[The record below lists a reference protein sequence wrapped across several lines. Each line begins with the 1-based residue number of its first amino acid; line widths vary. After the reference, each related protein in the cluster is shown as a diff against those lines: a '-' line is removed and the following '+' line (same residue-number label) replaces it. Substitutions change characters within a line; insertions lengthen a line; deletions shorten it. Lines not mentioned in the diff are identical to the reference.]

1 MKHPGKWKTCAVI
14 AMVMSLLSTS
24 APRSYATIPVI
35 DYAHITQ
42 SIQAQFANIAQY
54 VSTVSNTLHT
64 YYATQQQVGQFYQ
77 YLTAFGDPAK
87 VGGMLGLGQEY
98 QMINQLRN
106 AKTIQ
111 DTMGALNG
119 ASSYGYTANGV
130 WQPLTQVDQY
140 GQTIQRTAQ
149 QYNPYNLVE
158 KTFDNYRQASQN
170 LQSAQNALSSEYQTT
185 LGQIQNATSDAEVQK
200 LAQKANA
207 IKALMDANQNQLTNA
222 LGQLQAASDMIQ
234 SENQKQAVAAME
246 QHLQERK
253 STGNT
258 TAQTGT
264 FGLYGSGPLPNGPAW
279 VGQ

>member
-1 MKHPGKWKTCAVI
+1 MYKCKTLVVI
-14 AMVMSLLSTS
+14 ATVTALLSAS
-24 APRSYATIPVI
+24 APLSDATMPVI
-35 DYAHITQ
+35 DYASITQ
-42 SIQAQFANIAQY
+42 SIQAQFANISQY
-54 VSTVSNTLHT
+54 VQTVSNTLRT
-64 YYATQQQVGQFYQ
+64 YQTTVQQLQQFYT
-77 YLTAFGDPAK
+77 YLTMFGDPSK
-87 VGGMLGLGQEY
+87 VAGMLGLGQEY
-98 QMINQLRN
+98 QMLNQLRN
-106 AKTIQ
+106 AKTIE

-207 IKALMDANQNQLTNA
+207 IKALMDANQNQLNNA
-222 LGQLQAASDMIQ
+222 LGQVQATSEMVQ
-234 SENQKQAVAAME
+234 VENQKQALAAMA
-246 QHLQERK
+246 QHMQERN
-253 STGNT
+253 STSNT
-258 TAQTGT
+258 NAQTGT
-264 FGLYGSGPLPNGPAW
+264 FGLYGNGPLPNGPAW
-279 VGQ
+279 LGQ

>member
-1 MKHPGKWKTCAVI
+1 MWKTCVVI
-14 AMVMSLLSTS
+14 AIIMSLLSTS
-24 APRSYATIPVI
+24 APRSDATIPVI

-64 YYATQQQVGQFYQ
+64 YQATVQQLQQFYS
-77 YLTAFGDPAK
+77 YMTMFGDPSR
-87 VGGMLGLGQEY
+87 VTGMLGLGQEY
-98 QMINQLRN
+98 QMLSQLRN

-130 WQPLTQVDQY
+130 WQPLAQVDQF

-149 QYNPYNLVE
+149 QYNPYNLAE
-158 KTFDNYRQASQN
+158 KTFDGFRQASQN
-170 LQSAQNALSSEYQTT
+170 ASNAQTT
-185 LGQIQNATSDAEVQK
+185 LANEYQATLAQIQNAKSEAEVQK

-207 IKALMDANQNQLTNA
+207 IKALMDANQNQLNNA
-222 LGQLQAASDMIQ
+222 QAQLQAATDMVQ
-234 SENQKQAVAAME
+234 VENQKQAAAAME
-246 QHLQERK
+246 QHMQERN

-264 FGLYGSGPLPNGPAW
+264 FGLYGSGQLPNGPAW
-279 VGQ
+279 MGQ

>member
-1 MKHPGKWKTCAVI
+1 MYKCKTLVVI
-14 AMVMSLLSTS
+14 ATVTALLSAS
-24 APRSYATIPVI
+24 APLSDATMPVI
-35 DYAHITQ
+35 DYASITQ
-42 SIQAQFANIAQY
+42 SIQAQFANISQY
-54 VSTVSNTLHT
+54 VQTVSNTLRT
-64 YYATQQQVGQFYQ
+64 YQTTVQQLQQFYT
-77 YLTAFGDPAK
+77 YLTMFGDPSK
-87 VGGMLGLGQEY
+87 VAGMLGLGQEY
-98 QMINQLRN
+98 QMLNQLRN

-149 QYNPYNLVE
+149 QYSPYNLVE

-207 IKALMDANQNQLTNA
+207 IKALMDANQNQLNNA
-222 LGQLQAASDMIQ
+222 LGQVQATSEMVQ
-234 SENQKQAVAAME
+234 VENQKQALAAMA
-246 QHLQERK
+246 QHMQERN
-253 STGNT
+253 STSNT
-258 TAQTGT
+258 NAQTGT
-264 FGLYGSGPLPNGPAW
+264 FGLYGNGPLPNGPAW
-279 VGQ
+279 LGQ

>member
-1 MKHPGKWKTCAVI
+1 MYKCKTLVVI
-14 AMVMSLLSTS
+14 ATVMALLSAS
-24 APRSYATIPVI
+24 APLSDATIPVI
-35 DYAHITQ
+35 DYASITQ
-42 SIQAQFANIAQY
+42 SIQAQFANISQY
-54 VSTVSNTLHT
+54 VQTVSNTLRAYQT
-64 YYATQQQVGQFYQ
+64 TVQQLQQFYT
-77 YLTAFGDPAK
+77 YLTMFGDPSK
-87 VGGMLGLGQEY
+87 VAGMLGLGQEY
-98 QMINQLRN
+98 QMLNQLRN

-130 WQPLTQVDQY
+130 WQPLAQVDQY

-207 IKALMDANQNQLTNA
+207 IKALMDVNQNQLNNA
-222 LGQLQAASDMIQ
+222 LGQVQATSEMVQ
-234 SENQKQAVAAME
+234 VENQKQALAAMA
-246 QHLQERK
+246 QHMQERN
-253 STGNT
+253 STSNT
-258 TAQTGT
+258 NAQTGT
-264 FGLYGSGPLPNGPAW
+264 FSLYGNGPLPNGPAW
-279 VGQ
+279 LGQ

>member
-1 MKHPGKWKTCAVI
+1 MYKCKTLVVI
-14 AMVMSLLSTS
+14 ATVMALLSAS
-24 APRSYATIPVI
+24 APLSDATIPVI
-35 DYAHITQ
+35 DYASITQ
-42 SIQAQFANIAQY
+42 SIQAQFANISQY
-54 VSTVSNTLHT
+54 VQTVSNTLRAYQT
-64 YYATQQQVGQFYQ
+64 TVQQLQQFYT
-77 YLTAFGDPAK
+77 YLTMFGDPSK
-87 VGGMLGLGQEY
+87 VAGMLGLGQEY
-98 QMINQLRN
+98 QMLNQLRN

-130 WQPLTQVDQY
+130 WQPLAQVDQY

-207 IKALMDANQNQLTNA
+207 IKALMDANQNQLNNA
-222 LGQLQAASDMIQ
+222 LGQVQATSEMVQ
-234 SENQKQAVAAME
+234 VENQKQALAAME
-246 QHLQERK
+246 QHMQERDAT
-253 STGNT
+253 SNT
-258 TAQTGT
+258 NAQTGT
-264 FGLYGSGPLPNGPAW
+264 FGLYGNGPLPNGPAW
-279 VGQ
+279 LGQ

>member
-1 MKHPGKWKTCAVI
+1 MIT
-14 AMVMSLLSTS
+14 MVMSQLLTS

-42 SIQAQFANIAQY
+42 SIQSQFANIAQY

-64 YYATQQQVGQFYQ
+64 YQATVQQLQQFYS
-77 YLTAFGDPAK
+77 YMTMFGDPSK
-87 VGGMLGLGQEY
+87 VAGILGMGQEY
-98 QMINQLRN
+98 QMLNQLRN
-106 AKTIQ
+106 AKTLQ

-130 WQPLTQVDQY
+130 WQPLAQVDQF

-149 QYNPYNLVE
+149 QYNPYNLAE
-158 KTFDNYRQASQN
+158 KTFDGFRQASQN
-170 LQSAQNALSSEYQTT
+170 ASNAQTT
-185 LGQIQNATSDAEVQK
+185 LANEYQATLAQIQNAPSDAEVQK

-207 IKALMDANQNQLTNA
+207 IKALMDANQNQLNNA
-222 LGQLQAASDMIQ
+222 QAQLQAATDMVQ
-234 SENQKQAVAAME
+234 VENQKQAAAAME
-246 QHLQERK
+246 QHMQERN

-264 FGLYGSGPLPNGPAW
+264 FGLYGSGPLPTGPAW

>member
-1 MKHPGKWKTCAVI
+1 MKHPGKWKTCVVI

-64 YYATQQQVGQFYQ
+64 YQTTVQQLQQFYT
-77 YLTAFGDPAK
+77 YLTMFGDPSK

-98 QMINQLRN
+98 QMLNQLRN

-130 WQPLTQVDQY
+130 WQPLAQVDQF
-140 GQTIQRTAQ
+140 GQNIQRTVQ

-158 KTFDNYRQASQN
+158 KTFDGYRQASQN
-170 LQSAQNALSSEYQTT
+170 LQAAQNTLSGEYQTT

>member
-1 MKHPGKWKTCAVI
+1 MYKCKTLVVI
-14 AMVMSLLSTS
+14 ATVTALLSAS
-24 APRSYATIPVI
+24 APLSDATMPVI
-35 DYAHITQ
+35 DYASITQ
-42 SIQAQFANIAQY
+42 SIQAQFANISQY
-54 VSTVSNTLHT
+54 VQTVSNTLRT
-64 YYATQQQVGQFYQ
+64 YQTTVQQLQQFYT
-77 YLTAFGDPAK
+77 YLTMFGDPSK
-87 VGGMLGLGQEY
+87 VAGMLGLGQEY
-98 QMINQLRN
+98 QMLNQLRN

-207 IKALMDANQNQLTNA
+207 IKALMDANQNQLNNA
-222 LGQLQAASDMIQ
+222 LGQVQATSEMVQ
-234 SENQKQAVAAME
+234 VENQKQALAAMA
-246 QHLQERK
+246 QHMQERN
-253 STGNT
+253 STSNT
-258 TAQTGT
+258 NAQTGT
-264 FGLYGSGPLPNGPAW
+264 FGLYGNGPLPNGPAW
-279 VGQ
+279 LGQ

>member
-1 MKHPGKWKTCAVI
+1 MKHRSRWKTCVVI

-54 VSTVSNTLHT
+54 VHTVTNTLNT
-64 YYATQQQVGQFYQ
+64 YYATLQQVEQFYQ

-87 VGGMLGLGQEY
+87 VAGMLGLGQEY

-111 DTMGALNG
+111 DSMGALNSTG
-119 ASSYGYTANGV
+119 TYGYTANGV
-130 WQPLTQVDQY
+130 WQPLAAVDQF
-140 GQTIQRTAQ
+140 GQTIQRTVQ
-149 QYNPYNLVE
+149 QYNPYTLVE
-158 KTFDNYRQASQN
+158 KTFDGYRQASQN
-170 LQSAQNALSSEYQTT
+170 LQTAQNTLAGEYQTT
-185 LGQIQNATSDAEVQK
+185 LSQIQNAQNDAQVQK
-200 LAQKANA
+200 LSQKLSA

-234 SENQKQAVAAME
+234 AENQKQAVAAME
-246 QHLQERK
+246 QHMQERK
-253 STGNT
+253 STGNP

>member
-1 MKHPGKWKTCAVI
+1 MYKCKTLVVI
-14 AMVMSLLSTS
+14 ATVMALLSAS
-24 APRSYATIPVI
+24 APLSDATIPVI
-35 DYAHITQ
+35 DYASITQ
-42 SIQAQFANIAQY
+42 SIQAQFANISQY
-54 VSTVSNTLHT
+54 VQTVSNTLRAYQT
-64 YYATQQQVGQFYQ
+64 TVQQLQQFYT
-77 YLTAFGDPAK
+77 YLTMFGDPSK
-87 VGGMLGLGQEY
+87 VAGMLGLGQEY
-98 QMINQLRN
+98 QMLNQLRN

-130 WQPLTQVDQY
+130 WQPLAQVDQY

-207 IKALMDANQNQLTNA
+207 IKALMDVNQNQLNNA
-222 LGQLQAASDMIQ
+222 LGQVQATSEMVQ
-234 SENQKQAVAAME
+234 VENQKQALAAME
-246 QHLQERK
+246 QHMQERDAT
-253 STGNT
+253 SNT
-258 TAQTGT
+258 NAQTGT
-264 FGLYGSGPLPNGPAW
+264 FGLYGNGPLPNGPAW
-279 VGQ
+279 LGQ